1 MNSKLFKLCGLLI
14 IHNVVLGM
22 KSSLIDS
29 SSFIGVC
36 SQITRESK
44 LYNPYSIHKNL
55 LKSCRDAN
63 INFTRTGFKWK
74 LIHPSK
80 NEWDWEITDTVV
92 NSAKERNVKILA
104 VIGAMPIPLMYSP
117 LDHIDLWLEFV
128 DSLTNRYK
136 SDIFHWEIWNEPNIR
151 SGKYWPQNQL
161 PEPFAEYVIKAAEI
175 IKKNQPEST
184 ILLGGLASS
193 KKSKPFE
200 FWESLFKLNVLEKID
215 GVSYHPYR
223 YPSLKLIDFNE
234 KLKKLISK
242 YSTNQKQL
250 WVTEFGIPAV
260 SIVNS
265 GKFSFNYQ
273 KNQILQSILVHWAT
287 GGSKFFIYS
296 LIDKAEMDPR
306 ATKKQTRKII
316 KGFFGLLEK
325 NMSEKPS
332 YKGVKWLSTII
343 NKYYPLEMEV
353 TSDGMIIIA
362 SNKNNGEKAYFTW
375 GSKANNRIYDN
386 RIKNSVSFA
395 RSSKKEILLDS
406 KVSMKNSFGN
416 NEVVY
421 WN

>member
-1 MNSKLFKLCGLLI
+1 MNSKLFKLCSLLI

-80 NEWDWEITDTVV
+80 NEWDCEITDTVV
-92 NSAKERNVKILA
+92 NSAKQRNVKILA
-104 VIGAMPIPLMYSP
+104 VIGAMPIPFMDSP

-136 SDIFHWEIWNEPNIR
+136 SDIFHWEIWNEPNLR

-161 PEPFAEYVIKAAEI
+161 PEPFADYVIKAAEI

-193 KKSKPFE
+193 KKFKPFE
-200 FWESLFKLNVLEKID
+200 FWESMFKLNVLDYVD
-215 GVSYHPYR
+215 GLSYHPYH
-223 YPSLKLIDFNE
+223 YPGKDLIKFNQ
-234 KLKKLISK
+234 KLKILISR
-242 YSTNQKQL
+242 YSSETKQL
-250 WVTEFGIPAV
+250 WVTEFGVPSIKLIPA
-260 SIVNS
+260 
-265 GKFSFNYQ
+265 GKFSYDFQ
-273 KNQILQSILVHWAT
+273 KNKILQSILVHWAT

-296 LIDKAEMDPR
+296 LWDIITLDPNL
-306 ATKKQTRKII
+306 TKKEIRQYK
-316 KGFFGLLEK
+316 KGFFGLLK
-325 NMSEKPS
+325 KDMSQKPS
-332 YKGVKWLSTII
+332 FKAVKWLSTILP
-343 NKYYPLEMEV
+343 YYNPIEIKEID
-353 TSDGMIIIA
+353 DGIIIA
-362 SNKNNGEKAYFTW
+362 VLDKNDGKKGYFTW
-375 GSKANNRIYDN
+375 GMKTN
-386 RIKNSVSFA
+386 KNMYRKMKDSLSYVKSFN
-395 RSSKKEILLDS
+395 KEINL
-406 KVSMKNSFGN
+406 NGN
-416 NEVVY
+416 NFLKATFTNDEVLF
-421 WN
+421 WE